1 MENAAVYRGHTYP
14 VWSVDVC
21 ANDRLVASGSQD
33 RTCKLWTLERTHPV
47 RVLAGHLADVD
58 CCVFHPNGVYVATG
72 SADRTVRLWSVADG
86 AMVRTLVA
94 HRATVLALAF
104 SPCGKLLA
112 SAGEDAHVKASP

>member
-1 MENAAVYRGHTYP
+1 MI
-14 VWSVDVC
+14 
-21 ANDRLVASGSQD
+21 
-33 RTCKLWTLERTHPV
+33 
-47 RVLAGHLADVD
+47 
-58 CCVFHPNGVYVATG
+58 CVFHPNGVYVATG